1 MKKIMRRK
9 RISKTDYKNLSEI
22 KGRIAIY
29 RAENGKAELE
39 AKLEKETVWL
49 SQVQMTELFDKDVRT
64 ISEHIQNL
72 YNRDYKKQ

>member
-1 MKKIMRRK
+1 MRRK

-39 AKLEKETVWL
+39 VKFDQETVWL
-49 SQVQMTELFDKDVRT
+49 TQKQMSDLF
-64 ISEHIQNL
+64 
-72 YNRDYKKQ
+72 